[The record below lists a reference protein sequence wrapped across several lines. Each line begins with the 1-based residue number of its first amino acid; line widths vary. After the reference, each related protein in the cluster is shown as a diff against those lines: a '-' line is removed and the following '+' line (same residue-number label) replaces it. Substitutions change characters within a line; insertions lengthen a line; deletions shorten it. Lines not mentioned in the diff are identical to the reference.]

1 MAIRRPSP
9 AILASAL
16 LHAGAAGLLF
26 VAWPKDEVLKPA
38 PSSVPVSIIS
48 SVEIA
53 AAAADNPSDELVTE
67 DGASAPVETPP
78 APPVPTPPAP
88 TPPPPAPAPRPTPTP
103 RPTPPRPTPPTST
116 PPPRTPARP
125 TPTPP
130 RPTPPSP
137 APKRNTPSLDLDA
150 LAGPPRARPNPGRPS
165 TGQQGAGQA
174 SQAAGAAAASF
185 NRVYERWNPPCQ
197 TPGVNEMRIQMDVT
211 LSPAGRIT
219 SGPTLVSPQ
228 SDGVWRA
235 VANGAMQALVASQPF
250 DVPPGF
256 EGGRYRPSFNVERA
270 CRNR

>member
-1 MAIRRPSP
+1 MRRPSP
-9 AILASAL
+9 AILASVL
-16 LHAGAAGLLF
+16 LHAGAVGLFF
-26 VAWPKDEVLKPA
+26 VGWPTDEVLKPA
-38 PSSVPVSIIS
+38 PSSVPVSIVS
-48 SVEIA
+48 SEEIA
-53 AAAADNPSDELVTE
+53 AAPADNPSEELITE
-67 DGASAPVETPP
+67 DGASAPVETPL
-78 APPVPTPPAP
+78 APPEPTPPTP
-88 TPPPPAPAPRPTPTP
+88 TPPPPAPAPRPTPRPTP
-103 RPTPPRPTPPTST
+103 MRPTPPAATRPTPPTKA
-116 PPPRTPARP
+116 PARP
-125 TPTPP
+125 TPA

-137 APKRNTPSLDLDA
+137 APRRNTPSLDLDA
-150 LAGPPRARPNPGRPS
+150 LAGPPRPRPNPGRPS

-228 SDGVWRA
+228 SGAVWRA

-270 CRNR
+270 CRNQ